1 MPLPCQSGRQRYY
14 YVLRLSVHPSVC
26 PSVHLSRLLPNLW
39 IRFFWKREPILK
51 QIGTSGLWVNYMK
64 RSTVGFRRSKIKLT
78 WIRNRSQKSVPKSR
92 TIEQILTK
100 PGRHMLWQIA
110 LVSQQPACKMSKLN
124 VTRGQSYIW
133 RPGGGIIR
141 DPVGS
146 YSFYIFCIMIICA
159 VILVCHICW
168 LMKPRFS

>member
-1 MPLPCQSGRQRYY
+1 M
-14 YVLRLSVHPSVC
+14 
-26 PSVHLSRLLPNLW
+26 
-39 IRFFWKREPILK
+39 
-51 QIGTSGLWVNYMK
+51 
-64 RSTVGFRRSKIKLT
+64 IKLT

-141 DPVGS
+141 DPVVS

-168 LMKPRFS
+168 LMKPRFSQKFTVMEVEYFLFSLLVSIMRSFRYYQSLAIYSSWYIALVADHVTSTMRDIYWLHVEYRIFTNSAC